1 MSIQS
6 LSANNANIAAMRAG
20 MGSTQ
25 SLQSGGALPVANIL
39 QSVGQLLTTLTPM
52 LLQAVQQAPLSPN
65 TAASGPAGAL
75 QSMAAVMGSI
85 NQLLAQVLQQAAR
98 QAMGSP
104 QMAPGGAAAGPMD
117 PSRAVRVLDRHFD
130 NIKGADGNV
139 GRLELARAADNPSSS
154 PELKAAANL
163 VLSNPKALASL
174 DRADAT
180 VRQNFGEQADGRF
193 SKGDLTATLQKTGS
207 TLGEQQAI
215 ETLVRNK
222 SSLLSGD
229 GLVSRAELG
238 QIATTGKLPDGKT
251 ASAELRVAA
260 QHILSKPELLDKLDD
275 AHLVQHKNGQGP
287 RGDGKISLTDML
299 TTLQASR
306 PAVRV

>member
-6 LSANNANIAAMRAG
+6 LPSNNANIAAMRAG

-25 SLQSGGALPVANIL
+25 SLQGGAALPVANIL
-39 QSVGQLLTTLTPM
+39 QSVGQLLTAMTPM

-65 TAASGPAGAL
+65 AVASGLGGGL
-75 QSMAAVMGSI
+75 QGMAAMMGSI
-85 NQLLAQVLQQAAR
+85 NQLLSQVLQQAAR
-98 QAMGSP
+98 HAMGP
-104 QMAPGGAAAGPMD
+104 QGPSAAAPMD

-174 DRADAT
+174 DLADAK
-180 VRQNFGEQADGRF
+180 VRGKFGEQADGRF

-207 TLGEQQAI
+207 TLGERQAI

-229 GLVSRAELG
+229 GLLSRAELG
-238 QIATTGKLPDGKT
+238 QIATTGQLPNGKT